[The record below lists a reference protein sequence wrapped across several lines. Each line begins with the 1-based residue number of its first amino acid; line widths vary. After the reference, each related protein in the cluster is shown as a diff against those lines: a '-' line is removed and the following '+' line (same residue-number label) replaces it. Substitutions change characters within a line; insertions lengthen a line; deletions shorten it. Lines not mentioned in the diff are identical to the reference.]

1 MRYVPIAL
9 SHLGVDELL
18 EQPEVCPDGL
28 SHLGVDELL
37 ELPEV
42 CPDGLVSKYGGK
54 VAALGHVGNFPYKD
68 FISEILIF
76 RPKLPNERQR
86 RVLFP
91 SSSPLINSSCR

>member
-42 CPDGLVSKYGGK
+42 CPDGLVSPG
-54 VAALGHVGNFPYKD
+54 
-68 FISEILIF
+68 S
-76 RPKLPNERQR
+76 R
-86 RVLFP
+86 
-91 SSSPLINSSCR
+91 